1 MARGITESDVHTAAD
16 ELVAA
21 GERPTVERIRAHLG
35 TGSPN
40 TVTRWLETWWRGLGR
55 RLHAQ
60 QIHLD
65 VPAAPEVVAALAGE
79 WWGRA
84 LAAAREESAQALA
97 TERSALLQEREALD
111 DERNRL
117 AAEASALRAALEA
130 ARHSEQVAQAQATEL
145 QRLVEQ
151 VQNQVHGLTQQRDTA
166 LARGQELEVAREALQ
181 RHLQQAEEVA
191 RTERESLTQHLR
203 AVENRAHTE
212 VDRAR
217 QETKELSS
225 KLSALDKERT
235 SVERRHR
242 EQLEEARKATAEIQQ
257 ELAGQRARADGLE
270 AQLDNLRSLPL
281 ALEAA
286 LRTRSPAKP
295 RTAGRKTKVRG
306 GSGTP

>member
-1 MARGITESDVHTAAD
+1 MARGITEFDVHSAAD

-55 RLHAQ
+55 RLQAQ
-60 QIHLD
+60 QIHVD
-65 VPAAPEVVAALAGE
+65 VPAAPEVVTALAGE

-84 LAAAREESAQALA
+84 LVAARDESAQALA
-97 TERSALLQEREALD
+97 TERNALLRDREALS
-111 DERNRL
+111 DERTRL
-117 AAEASALRAALEA
+117 ETEANALRADLEA
-130 ARHSEQVAQAQATEL
+130 ARHSEQLAHAQTTEL
-145 QRLVEQ
+145 QRVVDQLQLQ
-151 VQNQVHGLTQQRDTA
+151 VQELTQQRAAA

-181 RHLQQAEEVA
+181 RHLQQAEEFA
-191 RTERESLTQHLR
+191 RAERDSLTQHLR
-203 AVENRAHTE
+203 AVENRAYIE

-217 QETKELSS
+217 QEAKGLSS

-235 SVERRHR
+235 SIERRRRDH
-242 EQLEEARKATAEIQQ
+242 LEEARKATAEIQQ

-270 AQLDNLRSLPL
+270 VQVENLRSLPL

-286 LRTRSPAKP
+286 LRKRSPAKP
-295 RTAGRKTKVRG
+295 RASGRKPKARR